1 MRNEKR
7 PRIQDRVSTSPRSAA
22 GSVTSVERL
31 GCHVAA
37 APFPP
42 RRQWLPLAP
51 SSPGCRARG
60 YRGPY
65 LVRLATGVAEGSID
79 LEQLTD
85 SDMPDAEVEKRLP
98 ALPGVGP
105 YAAAHVMLVSLWAGT
120 GS

>member
-1 MRNEKR
+1 M
-7 PRIQDRVSTSPRSAA
+7 
-22 GSVTSVERL
+22 
-31 GCHVAA
+31 
-37 APFPP
+37 
-42 RRQWLPLAP
+42 
-51 SSPGCRARG
+51 
-60 YRGPY
+60 
-65 LVRLATGVAEGSID
+65 RLATGVAEGSID